1 MLAILCIISRI
12 RSIVLLL
19 FFILIIC
26 FNWKVSNCQTICFH
40 QTNWHVEFCVWYDS
54 PKSEGWKRARETNKS
69 NANEST
75 CECSKYKQGNV
86 DFFHF
91 HVLARFCRL
100 MLPLWS
106 FGTFPLL
113 IDLVLLLYRAVSK
126 ERRNQGKGRR
136 GRMMG
141 QCEWAN
147 GINSVLVFVCICV
160 TKNCLSSGTMSKL
173 WADNNRLAF
182 FLGCY
187 STAIASATEYISTRL
202 AITLLSVKLK
212 MRCSELKWHAH
223 IGRQHP
229 EWTANSWT
237 ETIDGLVLFTHWH
250 CSVIHSS
257 KIRLQHSHHWRRHS
271 IVIRCRCVGD
281 PRIFSLHN
289 QPMQG

>member
-1 MLAILCIISRI
+1 MLPIFCIISRI

-126 ERRNQGKGRR
+126 ER
-136 GRMMG
+136 
-141 QCEWAN
+141 E
-147 GINSVLVFVCICV
+147 GIGERKTGPND
-160 TKNCLSSGTMSKL
+160 GTMWMSQWDK
-173 WADNNRLAF
+173 
-182 FLGCY
+182 
-187 STAIASATEYISTRL
+187 
-202 AITLLSVKLK
+202 
-212 MRCSELKWHAH
+212 
-223 IGRQHP
+223 Q
-229 EWTANSWT
+229 
-237 ETIDGLVLFTHWH
+237 
-250 CSVIHSS
+250 
-257 KIRLQHSHHWRRHS
+257 
-271 IVIRCRCVGD
+271 CVGLCVYLCD
-281 PRIFSLHN
+281 QKLSIERHN
-289 QPMQG
+289 VKIVSRQQSVSFFFWGAIRRL